1 MGPGEH
7 PSDMLILPVSCLE
20 PLDFPEEGSNVPQ
33 PRPLQRGVA
42 CSEAVQAGFGITV
55 FLCSCFLRPGLDH
68 HLNASILRF
77 LSPPFTHT
85 YAPNGAVF
93 QLSCVD

>member
-7 PSDMLILPVSCLE
+7 PSDTLTLPVSCLE

-42 CSEAVQAGFGITV
+42 YSEAVQSLVLASPFFSVRVSFALVLIT
-55 FLCSCFLRPGLDH
+55 
-68 HLNASILRF
+68 
-77 LSPPFTHT
+77 T
-85 YAPNGAVF
+85 
-93 QLSCVD
+93 